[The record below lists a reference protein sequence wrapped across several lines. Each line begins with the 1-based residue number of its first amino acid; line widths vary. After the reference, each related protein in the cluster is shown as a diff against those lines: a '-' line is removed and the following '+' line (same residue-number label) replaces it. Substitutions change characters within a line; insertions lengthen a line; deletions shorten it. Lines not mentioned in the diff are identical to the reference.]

1 MHLGYEIQHN
11 SCIFQSDLLFIP
23 GHWMMFSCACA
34 GAAGIFSYPGHAFC
48 LAGQSQLP
56 GPPQCCPDIPGELTK
71 TFHRGTEQSSFSV
84 FLYYFFFFVK
94 LLELLS
100 CISFFALSYKYS
112 KYHLNHS
119 PIWLNFLLFWGH
131 FSWFSQFWV
140 ILSVVYFLLY
150 SETSMNYFLRYDPVF
165 LYSHCFPRKISL
177 FFLSA
182 LQVYFAF
189 IP

>member
-1 MHLGYEIQHN
+1 MRSNTTVVFSSLTFYLFQATGWCSVVPVLEQLADLAIRGMLFAWQDRANSLGRHSAAWHSWWAN
-11 SCIFQSDLLFIP
+11 SDLPQRSRTIFLQC
-23 GHWMMFSCACA
+23 FSL
-34 GAAGIFSYPGHAFC
+34 I
-48 LAGQSQLP
+48 L
-56 GPPQCCPDIPGELTK
+56 
-71 TFHRGTEQSSFSV
+71 
-84 FLYYFFFFVK
+84 FFFFVK

-100 CISFFALSYKYS
+100 CISFFFALSYKYS

-119 PIWLNFLLFWGH
+119 PIWLNFLLFWRH

-182 LQVYFAF
+182 LQVYFPF